1 MKREAGQSLKIT
13 GSNSISEFLALKKP
27 HLLIPLSA
35 KASRGDQI
43 LNAASFEKQGFARV
57 LDEDEMT
64 AESMQSEIFKLYE
77 SKEKYVSAMESAS
90 TGDGVEAVMT
100 QIKVLMR

>member
-1 MKREAGQSLKIT
+1 VVSRA

-27 HLLIPLSA
+27 SLLIPLSA
-35 KASRGDQI
+35 RASRGDQI

-64 AESMQSEIFKLYE
+64 AETMKKEIFALYE
-77 SKEKYVSAMESAS
+77 NKEKYVVAMEKSPA
-90 TGDGVEAVMT
+90 GDGVAAVMT
-100 QIKVLMR
+100 QIKALMR

>member
-1 MKREAGQSLKIT
+1 MVSRA

-27 HLLIPLSA
+27 SLLIPLSA
-35 KASRGDQI
+35 RASRGDQI

-64 AESMQSEIFKLYE
+64 AETMKKEIFALYE
-77 SKEKYVSAMESAS
+77 NKDKYVAAMEKSLA
-90 TGDGVEAVMT
+90 GDGVAAVMT
-100 QIKVLMR
+100 QIKALMR

>member
-1 MKREAGQSLKIT
+1 VSRA

-64 AESMQSEIFKLYE
+64 AESMKKEIFALYE
-77 SKEKYVSAMESAS
+77 NKETYISAMENAA

-100 QIKVLMR
+100 QIRVLMR